1 MAPNEK
7 DTLFSVSFSLER
19 VRGIEPPCSAWE
31 ADILPL
37 NYTRIFQLGEAY
49 YNTPPG
55 KLQAFFLSP
64 LPVFPLFFYTL
75 SKTLFVFYNS
85 TLYFSGTC
93 CYNVQQRKRK
103 EVKLVKEYP
112 RKPDVDDMIFGDDRT
127 VPSQR

>member
-55 KLQAFFLSP
+55 KLQAFFLPHLPRYPSTFLHFAQNFICILQFHP
-64 LPVFPLFFYTL
+64 LLFRYML
-75 SKTLFVFYNS
+75 L
-85 TLYFSGTC
+85 
-93 CYNVQQRKRK
+93 
-103 EVKLVKEYP
+103 
-112 RKPDVDDMIFGDDRT
+112 
-127 VPSQR
+127 